1 MPGVLGTGRTDVGFA
16 FISMSAREPDGRD
29 AEYLEWH
36 SLDHRPEQHRLAGL
50 RQSMRLVSTPECRAA
65 RAANSDAYDAVDH
78 VMTYLFDDYDSL
90 SGFNV
95 LGAALNDGGRM
106 PLRLPTVTFM
116 TADRVGAIANPA
128 AVAGADVIPWRPSLG
143 VYLIIER
150 GEAPVDELATVPGVA
165 GIWWYRGV
173 VAPEPYST
181 DARGLQ
187 ITYCYLDQDPVATA
201 PLLAA
206 ALRDRWGS
214 GDVEGLL
221 AAPFHTVVP
230 FEWTRHLPGGDTRH

>member
-65 RAANSDAYDAVDH
+65 RAASSDAYDAVDH

-90 SGFNV
+90 SGFNI
-95 LGAALNDGGRM
+95 LGAALNEGGRM

-150 GEAPVDELATVPGVA
+150 GEAPVDELASRSRRRRNLVVPR
-165 GIWWYRGV
+165 RGC
-173 VAPEPYST
+173 
-181 DARGLQ
+181 ARALFHRRARPA
-187 ITYCYLDQDPVATA
+187 DH
-201 PLLAA
+201 LL
-206 ALRDRWGS
+206 LPRSGS
-214 GDVEGLL
+214 GRYG
-221 AAPFHTVVP
+221 TVARRRTARSV
-230 FEWTRHLPGGDTRH
+230 GVG